1 MVLKDYEELGQ
12 FLLTLGVTRA
22 FFKPLSENDNSKNQ
36 IYFGSSFQVLQQ
48 IPFGEITEFPENKDP
63 NYKASI
69 NFWWINNSGQSSPAP
84 NTQLILY
91 TRYPEVR
98 LSGFLSNCPTAPRE
112 HLQPI
117 SREERANNNGKDGR
131 VLILGIC
138 PDNKVY
144 GFLALK
150 NSPLAKSILTN
161 LYNDTQGKAIQEF
174 PLNPTLAHCRPISL
188 TFATFWY
195 APPRFTIS
203 VAVESS
209 NRCADCL
216 CQHNHTSLY

>member
-1 MVLKDYEELGQ
+1 MQYLFPFVKYTRKGINNIYMKSRYYSMNFDNYETLGK
-12 FLLTLGVTRA
+12 FLLAFGVTKA

-48 IPFGEITEFPENKDP
+48 IPFGKITEFPENKDP

-69 NFWWINNSGQSSPAP
+69 NFWWINNYGKASPAP

-117 SREERANNNGKDGR
+117 SREKRSNNNEKDGR
-131 VLILGIC
+131 VLVCGIC

-144 GFLALK
+144 GFLAVK
-150 NSPLAKSILTN
+150 NSSLAKSILTN
-161 LYNDTQGKAIQEF
+161 LYRKNDLENK
-174 PLNPTLAHCRPISL
+174 R
-188 TFATFWY
+188 
-195 APPRFTIS
+195 
-203 VAVESS
+203 V
-209 NRCADCL
+209 
-216 CQHNHTSLY
+216 